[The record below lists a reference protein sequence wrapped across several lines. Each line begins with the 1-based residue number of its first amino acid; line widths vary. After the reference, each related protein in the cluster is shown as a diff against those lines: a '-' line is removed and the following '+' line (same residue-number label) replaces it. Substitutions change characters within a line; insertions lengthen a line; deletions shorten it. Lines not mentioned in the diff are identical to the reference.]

1 MAKMPTL
8 KMPKPK
14 AEINASSAARRPVP
28 AAKGKDII
36 SITTRMRET
45 PMKPVRMPSPN
56 VDDMVK
62 RPSSG
67 PFSGKATPA
76 RMPTKEN
83 GMSASEATSFNKTFG
98 TSFKAGDKLKAK

>member
-1 MAKMPTL
+1 MRRPTPM

-14 AEINASSAARRPVP
+14 AEINVSSATRRPVP
-28 AAKGKDII
+28 TAKGKDII

-56 VDDMVK
+56 VDNMVK
-62 RPSSG
+62 G

-76 RMPTKEN
+76 RMPNKDN
-83 GMSASEATSFNKTFG
+83 GITASEAASLNKAFG
-98 TSFKAGDKLKAK
+98 SSLKAGDKLKAK